1 MKLFIGVRYI
11 PFLFILL
18 TTVFGQ
24 EFITT
29 KTVVSCIDSTN
40 FVMLT
45 KDGEQPT
52 VFKRNYKLTTP
63 TTISTQYKADAD
75 LYLSSGIRIH
85 LSDESSITINSAEQD
100 ISKDEQGEVQ
110 LSGDGLGV
118 VINAKID
125 QGRADFKLDSTP
137 NESSSI
143 IVLTDH
149 AELEVHATQF
159 TIVVSS
165 YGFTRVRCIDGYLLA
180 TMSNNKV
187 ERIENEEVSIYNGN
201 EVILRTLVSV
211 PLYSWIERKLPT
223 VKWNGTDLTV
233 TESHM
238 EP

>member
-1 MKLFIGVRYI
+1 MTSNI
-11 PFLFILL
+11 
-18 TTVFGQ
+18 FGQ
-24 EFITT
+24 EFITS
-29 KTVVSCIDSTN
+29 KSIISCIDSTN

-100 ISKDEQGEVQ
+100 ISKDEHGDVQ
-110 LSGDGLGV
+110 LNGDGIGV

-143 IVLTDH
+143 IILTDH

-159 TIVVSS
+159 TVVVSS
-165 YGFTRVRCIDGYLLA
+165 YGFTRARCIDGYLLA

-211 PLYSWIERKLPT
+211 PLYSWTEKTFPT
-223 VKWNGTDLTV
+223 VKWNGTDLTF
-233 TESHM
+233 TESHT